1 MMWYAKGYYYEAKRL
16 GLLEADSESEARRL
30 LEQRQWV
37 PLQLVPAIKDRVLAV
52 QGDYLLEPL
61 VHGHRHSVRFVAP

>member
-1 MMWYAKGYYYEAKRL
+1 MD
-16 GLLEADSESEARRL
+16 LEFSAYTQHL
-30 LEQRQWV
+30 P